1 MFKRA
6 FCGINTL
13 HACVFII
20 YIWQLGSFRAS
31 TLWFIDL
38 TVASCHIQY
47 TFLSSLHFFFTR
59 KWTKHEN
66 TRSAI
71 FLGYENSCR
80 RLWGAQSIN
89 TGGASLKT
97 SMRLIGI
104 LSFLFSQHPM
114 PYCPELHF
122 SEFSSAVADM
132 KNSVQVKGTSF
143 VSDST
148 QDLQP
153 NGHYAS
159 QAMLFS
165 LTVSICSGWV
175 KAGSSTSRMQG

>member
-47 TFLSSLHFFFTR
+47 TFLSSLLFFFTR

-80 RLWGAQSIN
+80 RLLGAQSID
-89 TGGASLKT
+89 TEGASLKT

-104 LSFLFSQHPM
+104 LCLSFFFTAPHALLPRVTFLRIFKCCRW
-114 PYCPELHF
+114 YE
-122 SEFSSAVADM
+122 EFSS
-132 KNSVQVKGTSF
+132 GE
-143 VSDST
+143 
-148 QDLQP
+148 
-153 NGHYAS
+153 GHKFCQWFYSRSETKRA
-159 QAMLFS
+159 LR
-165 LTVSICSGWV
+165 
-175 KAGSSTSRMQG
+175 KSSHAF